1 MTKAGRAL
9 QKHRDR
15 QGNIFLKATG
25 TPTVKNEQTQMIVDS
40 ILNDQNKTVTSK
52 SAGRFAK
59 VIDIVSKDGKGIRY
73 SKDGKLIGFL
83 ETQENEKIKCPTG
96 QLARQRKRCL
106 RYI

>member
-40 ILNDQNKTVTSK
+40 ILNDQNKQSHPNQQADSQK
-52 SAGRFAK
+52 SLILYQKMEK
-59 VIDIVSKDGKGIRY
+59 VYAIVKMV
-73 SKDGKLIGFL
+73 
-83 ETQENEKIKCPTG
+83 N
-96 QLARQRKRCL
+96 
-106 RYI
+106 